1 MATFNTRISRELAAQ
16 YGEEA
21 VQIIQD
27 GAYRAPSGK
36 MVSIA
41 DLLERSVKGTTSYPP
56 DITLP
61 QAWAGIYQTG
71 IEVADE
77 TTLAAVQ
84 RLRGSGHHLVALN
97 TTGVGAFGADEL
109 YLGRL

>member
-1 MATFNTRISRELAAQ
+1 MATINTRISRELAAQ

-41 DLLERSVKGTTSYPP
+41 GLLERSVKSTTP
-56 DITLP
+56 
-61 QAWAGIYQTG
+61 
-71 IEVADE
+71 
-77 TTLAAVQ
+77 
-84 RLRGSGHHLVALN
+84 
-97 TTGVGAFGADEL
+97 
-109 YLGRL
+109 YLQ